1 MEDVTNFNWEP
12 PEDAVPWIVCA
23 ACKDG
28 DFIAAGPRH
37 FDETMH
43 RQITAFLA
51 SQGVEPSAEAYGK
64 FEQGF
69 IDQYGRFYSREDAM
83 EAVKKNGQ
91 PFDIERNSGEISLF
105 SEGLY

>member
-1 MEDVTNFNWEP
+1 MKEQVNWEP
-12 PEDAVPWIVCA
+12 PKDAKIRIVCA
-23 ACKDG
+23 ACKHG

-43 RQITAFLA
+43 PQIM
-51 SQGVEPSAEAYGK
+51 AYYKANGIDHNAHGE

-69 IDQYGRFYSREDAM
+69 IDQWGRFYDREAAM
-83 EAVKKNGQ
+83 AIVEQNGQ
-91 PFDIERNSGEISLF
+91 PFDVKRNSGNKFLF